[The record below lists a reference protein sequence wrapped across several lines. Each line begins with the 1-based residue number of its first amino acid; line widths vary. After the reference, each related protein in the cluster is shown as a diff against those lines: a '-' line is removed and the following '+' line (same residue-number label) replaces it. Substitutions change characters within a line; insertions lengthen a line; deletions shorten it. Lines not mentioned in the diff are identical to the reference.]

1 MSRGVV
7 VVGSRAGFEEGEVV
21 VELRKS
27 WREGPRFPKTMC
39 FFFFLSVAVVLVE
52 VEAEVVVEADWLL
65 VLEEEEEESVVEVEE
80 GGGTIVLVVVASP
93 RWETS
98 VRLRTSLQALVVSID
113 MSSFV
118 PE

>member
-7 VVGSRAGFEEGEVV
+7 VVGSSAGFEEGEVV

-65 VLEEEEEESVVEVEE
+65 VLVEEEESVVEVEV

-98 VRLRTSLQALVVSID
+98 VRLRTSLQALVVSIG